1 MNFILGLFRSTR
13 SFYLRALNAEA
24 LNERFGGPLFLFCA
38 MASSVYVGALFYS
51 ETHGLLDFWSGIGRL
66 DREDFIAFY
75 RAGEMAQAGQPALAY
90 DPSVFS
96 EPFSEDNKKLLFLN
110 PPHAFLLFE
119 MLAFLPYP
127 VARGLALLTNLA
139 AIAGLVRVANLR
151 LGLGPYAFTFLTYSV
166 YHSLLL
172 LQISPLVIF
181 LIVFALVTS
190 PSRPVLSGLAL
201 ALATIKPQYGLLV
214 PVFLLGQKD
223 FRTFLVAAAATAAL
237 IGLSVLQYG
246 GEVWTAFLDSASGGA
261 TSGHFD
267 QVYTGMI
274 TVGQSLGKLWLSSG
288 YRLWGQILIL
298 PVCGGWIWYAARSL
312 PREFALPVCLLAMAT
327 AAPSFFYY
335 DWLMICAGLLLL
347 VRVMPK
353 LPIHLQLTA
362 GFLWIAP
369 IVQMMVIDQ
378 GDVALRVEVARYL
391 SALLPFLTLLVSI
404 QACVLF
410 RKRAFRHERSLLK
423 GAA

>member
-1 MNFILGLFRSTR
+1 MNFLFRLVRSTR
-13 SFYLRALNAEA
+13 SFYLQALNADA

-38 MASSVYVGALFYS
+38 MASSVYVVALFYT
-51 ETHGLLDFWSGIGRL
+51 ETHGLLDFWTGISRI

-96 EPFSEDNKKLLFLN
+96 EPFSDTNKKLLFLN

-119 MLAFLPYP
+119 MLALLPYP
-127 VARGLALLTNLA
+127 IARGLVLLANLV

-172 LQISPLVIF
+172 LQISPLIIF
-181 LIVFALVTS
+181 LIVFALVNS

-201 ALATIKPQYGLLV
+201 AFATIKPQYGLLI

-223 FRTFLVAAAATAAL
+223 FRTFVVAAAATAAL
-237 IGLSVLQYG
+237 IALSVLQYG

-274 TVGQSLGKLWLSSG
+274 TVGQSLGKLWLSSD

-312 PREFALPVCLLAMAT
+312 PREFAIPVCLLAMAA
-327 AAPSFFYY
+327 AAPSFFFY

-347 VRVMPK
+347 VRVVPGWS
-353 LPIHLQLTA
+353 IQLQFTA
-362 GFLWIAP
+362 GFLWSAP

-378 GDVALRVEVARYL
+378 GDVARYI
-391 SALLPFLTLLVSI
+391 SALLPLLMLFVSI
-404 QACVLF
+404 QVYVLF
-410 RKRAFRHERSLLK
+410 RKRTFHQEGSTLE